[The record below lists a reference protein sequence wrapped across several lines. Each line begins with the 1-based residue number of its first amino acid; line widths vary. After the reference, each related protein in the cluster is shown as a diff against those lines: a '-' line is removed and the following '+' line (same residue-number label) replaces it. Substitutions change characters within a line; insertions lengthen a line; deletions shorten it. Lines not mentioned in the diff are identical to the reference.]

1 MACVVVYRVAGTLCT
16 MSNFFM
22 SEKKKFLSDSEPD
35 LMFIDRIHKNAA
47 RNDELMIKTT
57 ARVCNI

>member
-1 MACVVVYRVAGTLCT
+1 MPEY
-16 MSNFFM
+16 
-22 SEKKKFLSDSEPD
+22 KKKILSDSEPD